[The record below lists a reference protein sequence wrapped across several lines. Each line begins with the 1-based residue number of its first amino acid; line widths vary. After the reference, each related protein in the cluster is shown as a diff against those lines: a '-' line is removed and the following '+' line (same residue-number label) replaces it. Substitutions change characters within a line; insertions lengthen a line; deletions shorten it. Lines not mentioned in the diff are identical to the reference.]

1 MSDDADESGPDSAD
15 ETAMRSLLDD
25 RLDTQ
30 ERIASARHLENS
42 KTDEAFSALLEV
54 AHSAEEDEALLHA
67 VGRSLAKVAKALS
80 REDEVGDLHPAA
92 RAAYRA

>member
-1 MSDDADESGPDSAD
+1 MSDEDTAPDPADEN
-15 ETAMRSLLDD
+15 AMRLLLDD
-25 RLDTQ
+25 RMDTQ

-42 KTDEAFSALLEV
+42 ETEEAFTALLEV
-54 AHSAEEDEALLHA
+54 GHSAEEDEDLLRA

-92 RAAYRA
+92 RAAYGG